1 MKKLFINLIALS
13 LVSLGYSQQSVY
25 TDTANEVTLEGV
37 TVSPLNISYL
47 SMVQEESMPDHV
59 TELEN
64 KAARYDITKSG
75 IYDYEIEDYEITF
88 SHENG
93 TIIATYDKNGRILNS
108 YERFNNITL
117 PFELRNKIYQE
128 YPGWTIHRD
137 AYIVTYFEDSGVT
150 KICKLH
156 LRKDGK
162 KLNIKIDMDG
172 NII

>member
-13 LVSLGYSQQSVY
+13 LVSLGFSQQSAY
-25 TDTANEVTLEGV
+25 TSEVALEGV
-37 TVSPLNISYL
+37 TVSPLNLTYL
-47 SMVQEESMPDHV
+47 TTVKEESMPKHV
-59 TELEN
+59 KELEN
-64 KAARYDITKSG
+64 KAARYDITQSG
-75 IYDYEIEDYEITF
+75 IYDYDEVEDYEITF

-108 YERFNNITL
+108 YEKFNNITL

-137 AYIVTYFEDSGVT
+137 AYVVTYFQDTGVT
-150 KICKLH
+150 KICKLY

-162 KLNIKIDMDG
+162 KIKIKIDMDG